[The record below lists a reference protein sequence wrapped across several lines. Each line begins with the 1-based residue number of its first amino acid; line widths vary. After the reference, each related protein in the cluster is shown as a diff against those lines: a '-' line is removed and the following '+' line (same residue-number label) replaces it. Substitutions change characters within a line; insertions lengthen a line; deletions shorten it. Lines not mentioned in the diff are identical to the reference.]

1 MYHQLN
7 EFAYVLFCLQ
17 IKIRL
22 HVTTNTKVSC
32 VPRVNGIFFYE
43 FFFMKGRTL
52 ITLRKISNNVN
63 IKSAV
68 STNMTLNVFR
78 TFFLI

>member
-32 VPRVNGIFFYE
+32 VPRVNGIFVFMS
-43 FFFMKGRTL
+43 FFHEGAYADHIAK
-52 ITLRKISNNVN
+52 N
-63 IKSAV
+63 IK
-68 STNMTLNVFR
+68 
-78 TFFLI
+78 